1 MPRMVYPCVYDI
13 VCGASVSAVCIGEYS
28 ALPSAKLLAL
38 GIMQSGLLSALAE
51 PQFCLCAFNMGV
63 SVVIWLY

>member
-1 MPRMVYPCVYDI
+1 MQDI
-13 VCGASVSAVCIGEYS
+13 IIRDMSNSPLCIGGYS

-51 PQFCLCAFNMGV
+51 PQFCLWSLSWGV
-63 SVVIWLY
+63 SVVIGSVG